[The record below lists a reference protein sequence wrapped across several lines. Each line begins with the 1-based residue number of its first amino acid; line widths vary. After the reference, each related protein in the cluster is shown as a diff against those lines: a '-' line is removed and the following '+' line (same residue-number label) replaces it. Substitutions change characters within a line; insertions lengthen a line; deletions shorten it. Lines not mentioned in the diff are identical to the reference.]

1 MGGKCPKNCKDL
13 ENIFPCFKKS
23 INLENEDTNPNNP
36 STLNNNNPNISIR
49 IVKKETLQIDTK
61 NTEKAPLNNGNINVP
76 NNYINGY
83 NNFINIS
90 QKKNPYFSNDDLIKI
105 YKILEDEKNLNFEKI
120 KIRRYKIGN
129 LIGQGS
135 YGKVYE
141 ALDEERGQLI
151 AVKIIDK
158 KRLNSFSSN
167 SNSSISSIESEIE
180 ILSKLNHK
188 NIIKYYGSLQSKNH
202 LKIFLEYCEGGSIA
216 KMLLNYKSFTENI
229 IRKYTK
235 EMLEG
240 LEYLHAHNIIHRDIK
255 GANILV
261 DRNGT
266 CKLSDFG
273 GAKIIKDEEFNQSR
287 NYSMKGTPNW
297 MAPEVIKNNETTRF
311 SDIWSIGCTVIEMIT
326 GKPPWS
332 NYKNPFKILF
342 QIMNS
347 LEPPEIP
354 NNCSGTLS
362 NFISCCLKVNPTERL
377 NVTQLLRHPFILG
390 TLTQR
395 VKEVSSD
402 FVSNLSGDVETIII
416 QKKIS
421 DSDKSEN
428 GNFISNIN
436 NINIIINEERNS
448 EQTDNDIN
456 VLKK

>member
-13 ENIFPCFKKS
+13 ENFFPCFKKS
-23 INLENEDTNPNNP
+23 INLENEETNPNNP
-36 STLNNNNPNISIR
+36 SILNSNNPNINIR

-61 NTEKAPLNNGNINVP
+61 NTEKAPLNNGNINIP

-83 NNFINIS
+83 NNFINLS

-105 YKILEDEKNLNFEKI
+105 YKILEDEKNLNLEKI

-151 AVKIIDK
+151 AVKVIDK

-362 NFISCCLKVNPTERL
+362 NFISCCLKVKPTERL

-402 FVSNLSGDVETIII
+402 LVSNLSGDVETIII

-421 DSDKSEN
+421 DNDKSEN

>member
-13 ENIFPCFKKS
+13 ENIFLCFKKS

-61 NTEKAPLNNGNINVP
+61 NTEKTPLNGGNISAP

-83 NNFINIS
+83 NNFINLS

-105 YKILEDEKNLNFEKI
+105 YKILEDEKNLNLEKI

-416 QKKIS
+416 QKKKS
-421 DSDKSEN
+421 DSEKSEN

>member
-36 STLNNNNPNISIR
+36 SILNNNNANISIR

-61 NTEKAPLNNGNINVP
+61 NTEKTPLNGGNISAP

-83 NNFINIS
+83 NNFINLS

-105 YKILEDEKNLNFEKI
+105 YKILEDEKNLNLEKI

-151 AVKIIDK
+151 AVKVIDK

>member
-1 MGGKCPKNCKDL
+1 MGGKCSKLYEKLPCKKKTQK
-13 ENIFPCFKKS
+13 EN
-23 INLENEDTNPNNP
+23 NEIISNNP
-36 STLNNNNPNISIR
+36 SSINKNNESIIISRKITQKSITNNSNNSEKVSINEKKKKFNSQIIIS
-49 IVKKETLQIDTK
+49 
-61 NTEKAPLNNGNINVP
+61 P
-76 NNYINGY
+76 
-83 NNFINIS
+83 
-90 QKKNPYFSNDDLIKI
+90 KKNPQYPYFTEEDMIKI
-105 YKILEDEKNLNFEKI
+105 DKILEEEKKQNFENI
-120 KIRRYKIGN
+120 KIRYFKIGN

-151 AVKIIDK
+151 AVKVIDK

-362 NFISCCLKVNPTERL
+362 NFISCCLKVKPTERL

-402 FVSNLSGDVETIII
+402 LVSNLSGDVETII

-421 DSDKSEN
+421 DNDKSEN

>member
-1 MGGKCPKNCKDL
+1 MGGKCPKNCVL

-36 STLNNNNPNISIR
+36 SILNNNNANISIR

-61 NTEKAPLNNGNINVP
+61 NTEKTPLNSGNINVP

-83 NNFINIS
+83 NNFINLS

-105 YKILEDEKNLNFEKI
+105 YKILEDEKNIKLEKI

-151 AVKIIDK
+151 AVKVIDK

-167 SNSSISSIESEIE
+167 SNSSLSSIESEIE

-332 NYKNPFKILF
+332 NYKNPYKILF

-354 NNCSGTLS
+354 NNCSDTLS
-362 NFISCCLKVNPTERL
+362 NFISCCLKINPIERL

-416 QKKIS
+416 QKKKS
-421 DSDKSEN
+421 DSEKSEN

-436 NINIIINEERNS
+436 NINIIINEERNT

>member
-36 STLNNNNPNISIR
+36 SILNNNNANISIR

-61 NTEKAPLNNGNINVP
+61 NTEKTPLNGGNISAP

-83 NNFINIS
+83 NNFINLS

-105 YKILEDEKNLNFEKI
+105 YKILEDEKNLNLEKI